1 MARTTPGQET
11 DHAHCNTRTNFSH
24 TRQQNIMSAAHR
36 GLQPAAMK
44 PVNSYNVNTLIAL
57 MSYKNCSSSRNN
69 ITGVNPMSPNPQ
81 KIGCKGA
88 QCIGHS

>member
-1 MARTTPGQET
+1 
-11 DHAHCNTRTNFSH
+11 
-24 TRQQNIMSAAHR
+24 MSAAHR

-69 ITGVNPMSPNPQ
+69 ITGVNPMSPRVQILKKLAARVHNVLDTREHLRD
-81 KIGCKGA
+81 K
-88 QCIGHS
+88 